1 MIHVISASNR
11 HLYRAQLAEMHQLRT
26 VHFVGE
32 CGWKNLTII
41 DGGEYDQFD
50 DERTVYILALDA
62 QGHVLGGT
70 RARPTDDK
78 SMLNDVFPELI
89 ASDMPPMSGPD
100 VWEMG
105 RTFLTHEAR
114 KLQKKTGRRLT
125 TDLLIAA
132 CEWLNDNGIER
143 IISITSLDIFA
154 MCKSWGWNIR
164 MTGLPIEIP
173 DGPITGLEAAN
184 TLADV
189 EGFRRMAGRT
199 SRVSHVVTDTD
210 IAVFGSLEAIEAEFA
225 EARQDEPVVS
235 DQKLPSL
242 GRSA

>member
-11 HLYRAQLAEMHQLRT
+11 HLYRAQLAEMHRLRT

-32 CGWKNLTII
+32 RGWKNLTII

-62 QGHVLGGT
+62 QGRVLGGT

-89 ASDMPPMSGPD
+89 APDTPAVKGPD

-114 KLQKKTGRRLT
+114 RRQKRTGRRLT
-125 TDLLIAA
+125 IDLLIGAS
-132 CEWLNDNGIER
+132 EWLNDHGIER

-154 MCKSWGWNIR
+154 MCKGWGWNIR
-164 MTGLPIEIP
+164 MTGLPIELP
-173 DGPITGLEAAN
+173 DGPIIGLEAAN

-189 EGFRRMAGRT
+189 EGFRSMAGRT
-199 SRVSHVVTDTD
+199 SRVGHVVTDAD
-210 IAVFGSLEAIEAEFA
+210 IAVFGSLAAIEAEFA
-225 EARQDEPVVS
+225 EARRDELVTS
-235 DQKLPSL
+235 
-242 GRSA
+242 GR